1 MKLFLPTSYY
11 QNVFDIN
18 YEKLKKKGIKCILF
32 DLDNTL
38 GLIDESVANNRAINL
53 IKKLKKDFI
62 IIIISNNYKKRIA
75 KYIEPFGVEYISF
88 AMKPFSCGIKKTLK
102 KYNLSNNE
110 IIIIG
115 DQLMTDILL
124 GNFNKIDS
132 VLVDPLGKKDLKITN
147 FNRFL
152 EKKVLKRLKKKGL
165 FEKGIYYE

>member
-1 MKLFLPTSYY
+1 
-11 QNVFDIN
+11 
-18 YEKLKKKGIKCILF
+18 
-32 DLDNTL
+32 
-38 GLIDESVANNRAINL
+38 
-53 IKKLKKDFI
+53 
-62 IIIISNNYKKRIA
+62 
-75 KYIEPFGVEYISF
+75 
-88 AMKPFSCGIKKTLK
+88 MKPFSCGIKKTLK